1 MEVELVVDSK
11 NDYEY
16 LLFEDYKPAGFEAV
30 ELRSGRRWNGLG
42 AYTEFR
48 DEKVT
53 FQVRSLSRGRHTLR
67 YRIRAEVPGS
77 FSAPL
82 LTQVNGVYAPELK
95 ANSDD
100 PTEGEIGLI

>member
-30 ELRSGRRWNGLG
+30 ELRSGHRWNGLG

-53 FQVRSLSRGRHTLR
+53 FQVRSLSRGQHTLR

-77 FSAPL
+77 FIALP
-82 LTQVNGVYAPELK
+82 TQVNGVYAPELQ
-95 ANSDD
+95 ANSD
-100 PTEGEIGLI
+100 EIRLKVESD